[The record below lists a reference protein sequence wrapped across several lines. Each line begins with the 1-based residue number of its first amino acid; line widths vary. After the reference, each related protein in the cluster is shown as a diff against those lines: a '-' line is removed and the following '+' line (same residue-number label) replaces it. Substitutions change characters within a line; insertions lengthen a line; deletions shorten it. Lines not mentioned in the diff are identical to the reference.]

1 MVIVMHRDLWRR
13 SQRNATGRV
22 TTTREGDGM
31 DDDAGASYSESG
43 WPEFRWLERGEGEP
57 VVLLHG
63 LMGRM
68 DHWEETLEV
77 LGDGCRAIALSLPIL
92 EVDLPETSIEGI
104 GRHVVRF
111 LDAVDIPRAVI
122 GGNSLGGHVALEI
135 ALSHPERVS
144 GLVLT
149 GSSGLFERSSTRG
162 VPHRPT
168 EAYVRQKMEEVVF
181 DPRLVTPEWVE
192 SIRRVVTST
201 PSALRVL
208 RFARAAKR
216 HNIEDRLPEITVPT
230 LLVWGEQDRI
240 TPPEVG
246 QRFHALLPDSRLA
259 FLPRC
264 GHAPMLERAE
274 AFSAAVAAW
283 LLDTQDRRGAL
294 VAGGVR

>member
-1 MVIVMHRDLWRR
+1 M
-13 SQRNATGRV
+13 G
-22 TTTREGDGM
+22 
-31 DDDAGASYSESG
+31 DDARATDSEPS

-68 DHWEETLEV
+68 DHWEETLEI

-92 EVDLPETSIEGI
+92 EVDLPESSIEEI

-122 GGNSLGGHVALEI
+122 GGNSLGGHVALEL
-135 ALSHPERVS
+135 ALSHPDRVS

-149 GSSGLFERSSTRG
+149 GSSGLFERGFTRG

-181 DPRLVTPEWVE
+181 DPQLVTPEWVE
-192 SIRRVVTST
+192 SVRRVVTAT

-216 HNIEDRLPEITVPT
+216 HNVEERLAEIAAPT
-230 LLVWGEQDRI
+230 LLVWGSEDRI
-240 TPPEVG
+240 TPPEVAH
-246 QRFHALLPDSRLA
+246 RFHALLPDSRLT

-264 GHAPMLERAE
+264 GHAPMLEQAE

-283 LLDTQDRRGAL
+283 LLDTEDRRGAL

>member
-13 SQRNATGRV
+13 SQRDATERV

-31 DDDAGASYSESG
+31 NDDAGASSSESG
-43 WPEFRWLERGEGEP
+43 WPEFRWLERGDGEP
-57 VVLLHG
+57 LVLLHG

-68 DHWEETLEV
+68 DHWEETLEI
-77 LGDGCRAIALSLPIL
+77 LGDDCRAIALSLPIL
-92 EVDLPETSIEGI
+92 EVDLPESSIEEI

-122 GGNSLGGHVALEI
+122 GGNSLGGHVALDM
-135 ALSHPERVS
+135 ALAHPERVS

-149 GSSGLFERSSTRG
+149 GSSGLFERGFTRG

-192 SIRRVVTST
+192 SIRRMVTSM

-216 HNIEDRLPEITVPT
+216 HNIEERLPEITVPT

-240 TPPEVG
+240 TPPEVAH
-246 QRFHALLPDSRLA
+246 RFHTLLPDSRLA

-264 GHAPMLERAE
+264 GHAPMLEQAG

-283 LLDTQDRRGAL
+283 LLDTEDRRGAL

>member
-1 MVIVMHRDLWRR
+1 MVIVMHRDLWWR
-13 SQRNATGRV
+13 SQRDATRRV
-22 TTTREGDGM
+22 TTTKEGEGM
-31 DDDAGASYSESG
+31 NDDADASYSESG
-43 WPEFRWLERGEGEP
+43 WPEFRWLERGEGDP
-57 VVLLHG
+57 VVFLHG

-68 DHWEETLEV
+68 DHWEETLEI
-77 LGDGCRAIALSLPIL
+77 LGDDCRAIALCLPIL
-92 EVDLPETSIEGI
+92 EVDLPESSIEEI

-122 GGNSLGGHVALEI
+122 GGNSLGGHVALEM
-135 ALSHPERVS
+135 ALAHPERVS

-149 GSSGLFERSSTRG
+149 GSSGLFERSFTRG
-162 VPHRPT
+162 
-168 EAYVRQKMEEVVF
+168 
-181 DPRLVTPEWVE
+181 
-192 SIRRVVTST
+192 VTST

-240 TPPEVG
+240 TPPEIAH
-246 QRFHALLPDSRLA
+246 RFNTLLPDSRLA

-264 GHAPMLERAE
+264 GHAPMLEQAE

>member
-1 MVIVMHRDLWRR
+1 
-13 SQRNATGRV
+13 
-22 TTTREGDGM
+22 M

-149 GSSGLFERSSTRG
+149 GSSGLFERSFTRG

-201 PSALRVL
+201 PSALRVV

-264 GHAPMLERAE
+264 GHAPMLEQAE